1 MLSVLANFDASLA
14 NILPI
19 DYFKCMS
26 VHDKELRWDILRP
39 KKVTDKDD
47 APNQSMSLPQCC
59 ALGYLNFE
67 ADSQHQMVPT
77 LPCSPNISKCQ
88 VSDCH

>member
-1 MLSVLANFDASLA
+1 MYV
-14 NILPI
+14 
-19 DYFKCMS
+19 Y

-88 VSDCH
+88 VSDCHEKSIDENKDMRKII